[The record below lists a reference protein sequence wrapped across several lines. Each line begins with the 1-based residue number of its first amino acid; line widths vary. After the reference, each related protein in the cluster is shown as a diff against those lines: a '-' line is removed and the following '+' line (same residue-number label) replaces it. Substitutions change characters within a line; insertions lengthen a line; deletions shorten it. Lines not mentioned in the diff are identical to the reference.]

1 MLYAPG
7 RYNLN
12 YDISAILLNV
22 IIMIFFLTKKKV
34 RDRRVKLFMSLEFI
48 LCVAAAGELGT
59 ALIRN
64 GTIVCSSATKTVVT
78 IIAHY

>member
-34 RDRRVKLFMSLEFI
+34 RDRRVRLFMSLE
-48 LCVAAAGELGT
+48 
-59 ALIRN
+59 
-64 GTIVCSSATKTVVT
+64 SSFYASPQPVSL
-78 IIAHY
+78 ARR